1 MKPHPSGSG
10 PTPTGSGSNLVVART
25 RNGNVVKG
33 HTRDFVPENPCFHVL
48 PRGGAPLVSIAMAEL
63 KAVFFVRD
71 LIGSKLRHK
80 SREFPKFDRGPDAG
94 RRIAVVFDD
103 GELLIGHAQTYA
115 GDQPGF
121 FVYPLDP
128 DGNNSRVYVLR
139 AATREVRLGLGAEE
153 LARVTPPVEHGDAT
167 RRRRILGDR

>member
-1 MKPHPSGSG
+1 MNPHPSGDG
-10 PTPTGSGSNLVVART
+10 PIAPGGGSKLVVART

-33 HTRDFVPENPCFHVL
+33 HTTNFLPENPHFHVL
-48 PRGGAPLVSIAMAEL
+48 PRGGTQPVPIALAEL

-80 SREFPKFDRGPDAG
+80 PREFPKFDPGPEPG
-94 RRIAVVFDD
+94 RRIAVVFED

-121 FVYPLDP
+121 FVSPLDP

-139 AATREVRLGLGAEE
+139 AATKEVRLGLGAEE
-153 LARVTPPVEHGDAT
+153 LARTTPPVEHGDAA

>member
-1 MKPHPSGSG
+1 MNPHPSGSG
-10 PTPTGSGSNLVVART
+10 PTAAGGRSNLVVART

-33 HTRDFVPENPCFHVL
+33 HTRDFLPENPRFHVL
-48 PRGGAPLVSIAMAEL
+48 PRGGDQVVTIEMAEL

-80 SREFPKFDRGPDAG
+80 SREFPKFDPAPEVG
-94 RRIAVVFDD
+94 RRIAVVFED
-103 GELLIGHAQTYA
+103 GELLIGHAQAYA

-121 FVYPLDP
+121 FVRPLDP

-139 AATREVRLGLGAEE
+139 AATKEVRLGLGAEE
-153 LARVTPPVEHGDAT
+153 LARA
-167 RRRRILGDR
+167 RRRR